1 MVEPRPDQFLLWVL
15 RFAQNLSEVL
25 ISLPG
30 KEFET
35 LLKGL
40 RESGE
45 WRRSEFAT
53 GVVKTYRSTL
63 KTKTFTPGSV
73 MITVRMMLPVLL
85 AILFASTVLP
95 ESGAGAEQASSV
107 RLNVPI
113 AAAIPQS
120 TEGLTAPRE
129 ESPHLED
136 SKKPANSEAEEF
148 LNEQIKRSAASA
160 GQGDSGWLLVA
171 YCAAIV
177 AASIGGGWLPSLVNL
192 THTRMQTIISF
203 VGGLML
209 GIAVFHLFPHSIHGS
224 QSADDSAWW
233 MMAGIITMFLLIRCF
248 HFHHHGPLEISTAEE
263 DPCASHRGHSH
274 DHSHDHGRH
283 DHDHLHDHDHDEAQ
297 KSPLTILSV
306 APIPSPQSSP
316 QPHCHHA
323 HQLSWLGITL
333 GLSLHTLIDGMAL
346 AASVQAESTFRN
358 VTLISGLGT
367 FLAIMLHK
375 PLDAVS
381 ITSLM
386 AGAGWSTRS
395 RFLVSIIFSTMC
407 PIGAL
412 LFRFGISLFG
422 EYQDEF
428 VSASL
433 AFSAGV
439 FLCISLS
446 DLLPE
451 MEFHAHNRVR
461 LTAALLAGILL
472 AYGITFLE
480 PGHLH

>member
-1 MVEPRPDQFLLWVL
+1 M
-15 RFAQNLSEVL
+15 
-25 ISLPG
+25 
-30 KEFET
+30 
-35 LLKGL
+35 LKGL
-40 RESGE
+40 QESGD
-45 WRRSEFAT
+45 WRCVEFAT
-53 GVVKTYRSTL
+53 GVAKTYRSGL
-63 KTKTFTPGSV
+63 KAEPFTPGLV
-73 MITVRMMLPVLL
+73 MIAVRMLLPVLL
-85 AILFASTVLP
+85 VIVFAGTVLP
-95 ESGAGAEQASSV
+95 ESEAGAEGSSTD
-107 RLNVPI
+107 RLKLPI
-113 AAAIPQS
+113 AAVAIQ
-120 TEGLTAPRE
+120 TTANTHTASE
-129 ESPHLED
+129 NSQDFTSSPA
-136 SKKPANSEAEEF
+136 KEF
-148 LNEQIKRSAASA
+148 LNEQIKRSAAAS
-160 GQGDSGWLLVA
+160 GPGDSGWLLVA
-171 YCAAIV
+171 YCTAIV
-177 AASIGGGWLPSLVNL
+177 VASIGGGWLPSLVNL

-263 DPCASHRGHSH
+263 DPCASHRGHDH

-283 DHDHLHDHDHDEAQ
+283 DHADAQ
-297 KSPLTILSV
+297 KSPLPILS
-306 APIPSPQSSP
+306 AAQIPSPQTSP

-346 AASVQAESTFRN
+346 AASVQAESTFRV
-358 VTLISGLGT
+358 VTLVSGLGT

-395 RFLVSIIFSTMC
+395 RLFVSIIFSTMC

>member
-1 MVEPRPDQFLLWVL
+1 M
-15 RFAQNLSEVL
+15 
-25 ISLPG
+25 ISVRTLP
-30 KEFET
+30 
-35 LLKGL
+35 
-40 RESGE
+40 
-45 WRRSEFAT
+45 
-53 GVVKTYRSTL
+53 
-63 KTKTFTPGSV
+63 
-73 MITVRMMLPVLL
+73 PVLL
-85 AILFASTVLP
+85 AIVFAATLLP
-95 ESGAGAEQASSV
+95 ESGVGADQRKEMDQSLS
-107 RLNVPI
+107 I
-113 AAAIPQS
+113 AAVAPQATVEPS
-120 TEGLTAPRE
+120 V
-129 ESPHLED
+129 
-136 SKKPANSEAEEF
+136 PAAGSQNTVNSAAEEF
-148 LNEQIKRSAASA
+148 LDEQIKRSAEAP
-160 GQGDSGWLLVA
+160 GRNDSGWLLVA
-171 YCAAIV
+171 YCTAIV

-263 DPCASHRGHSH
+263 DPCASHRGHDH
-274 DHSHDHGRH
+274 DHSHDHGQH
-283 DHDHLHDHDHDEAQ
+283 SHDHDHDDAP
-297 KSPLTILSV
+297 KSPFTILN
-306 APIPSPQSSP
+306 APQISSHQPSP

-346 AASVQAESTFRN
+346 AASVQAESTFRA
-358 VTLISGLGT
+358 VTLVSGLGT

-381 ITSLM
+381 ISSLM

-422 EYQDEF
+422 GYQDVF

>member
-1 MVEPRPDQFLLWVL
+1 MPGVFLNRLQKSSDRVLW
-15 RFAQNLSEVL
+15 
-25 ISLPG
+25 
-30 KEFET
+30 
-35 LLKGL
+35 KGL
-40 RESGE
+40 RESAE

-53 GVVKTYRSTL
+53 GVVKTYRATL
-63 KTKTFTPGSV
+63 KNETFTPGSV
-73 MITVRMMLPVLL
+73 MIAVRRLFPALL
-85 AILFASTVLP
+85 AMLFAGTFLP
-95 ESGAGAEQASSV
+95 DSGAGAEQALSV
-107 RLNVPI
+107 RWNEPI
-113 AAAIPQS
+113 AIAALPASQVS
-120 TEGLTAPRE
+120 PAPL
-129 ESPHLED
+129 ES
-136 SKKPANSEAEEF
+136 SRSSANSPAEEF
-148 LNEQIKRSAASA
+148 LDEQIKRSAAATAS
-160 GQGDSGWLLVA
+160 GTGNSGWLLVA

-177 AASIGGGWLPSLVNL
+177 IASIGGGWLPSLVNL

-263 DPCASHRGHSH
+263 DPCASHRGHDH
-274 DHSHDHGRH
+274 DHSHDHGQH
-283 DHDHLHDHDHDEAQ
+283 HHDHDHDHHDAP
-297 KSPLTILSV
+297 KSPFTILNAAEIS
-306 APIPSPQSSP
+306 SPQPSP

-346 AASVQAESTFRN
+346 AASVQAESTFRA
-358 VTLISGLGT
+358 VTLVSGLGT

-422 EYQDEF
+422 SYQDVF

>member
-1 MVEPRPDQFLLWVL
+1 
-15 RFAQNLSEVL
+15 
-25 ISLPG
+25 
-30 KEFET
+30 
-35 LLKGL
+35 
-40 RESGE
+40 
-45 WRRSEFAT
+45 
-53 GVVKTYRSTL
+53 VKTYRSTL

-95 ESGAGAEQASSV
+95 ESGAGAEQTSSI
-107 RLNVPI
+107 RLNAPI
-113 AAAIPQS
+113 ATAVPQS
-120 TEGLTAPRE
+120 TEGLTAPRDD
-129 ESPHLED
+129 SPRQED
-136 SKKPANSEAEEF
+136 SKKSANSEAEEF
-148 LNEQIKRSAASA
+148 LNEQIKRSAAAA
-160 GQGDSGWLLVA
+160 GRGDSGWLLVA
-171 YCAAIV
+171 YCTAIV

-263 DPCASHRGHSH
+263 DPCASHRDH

-283 DHDHLHDHDHDEAQ
+283 DHDHSHDHDHDDAQ
-297 KSPLTILSV
+297 KSPLKILS
-306 APIPSPQSSP
+306 ATQIPLPQSSP

-358 VTLISGLGT
+358 VTLVSGLGT

-395 RFLVSIIFSTMC
+395 RFLVSIVFSTMC

>member
-1 MVEPRPDQFLLWVL
+1 MAVVL
-15 RFAQNLSEVL
+15 RLSSQVIGGDSIVPHEFVL
-25 ISLPG
+25 ALPG
-30 KEFET
+30 
-35 LLKGL
+35 
-40 RESGE
+40 R
-45 WRRSEFAT
+45 
-53 GVVKTYRSTL
+53 KT
-63 KTKTFTPGSV
+63 
-73 MITVRMMLPVLL
+73 MTVRSFTFLCLL
-85 AILFASTVLP
+85 IVTSFS
-95 ESGAGAEQASSV
+95 
-107 RLNVPI
+107 I
-113 AAAIPQS
+113 AADQP
-120 TEGLTAPRE
+120 LTARTTVNARMAQVDRAVADGE
-129 ESPHLED
+129 ATAAD
-136 SKKPANSEAEEF
+136 QTTDKTADADFPAGKTSELTEAEEF
-148 LNEQIKRSAASA
+148 LNSAFQPPEEETPKRSTGLLLSIYCIAIMGASMA
-160 GQGDSGWLLVA
+160 
-171 YCAAIV
+171 
-177 AASIGGGWLPSLVNL
+177 GGWLPSVIRL

-209 GIAVFHLFPHSIHGS
+209 GIAVFHLLPHSIHGT

-263 DPCASHRGHSH
+263 DPCASHRDH
-274 DHSHDHGRH
+274 DHDHRH
-283 DHDHLHDHDHDEAQ
+283 DHDHSHAALGHREHEHGSEDHVALPQ
-297 KSPLTILSV
+297 LQVLTST
-306 APIPSPQSSP
+306 

-323 HQLSWLGITL
+323 HQMSWLGITL

-346 AASVQAESTFRN
+346 AASVQAESTLRPAMSLF
-358 VTLISGLGT
+358 GLGT

-386 AGAGWSTRS
+386 AGAGWSPRS
-395 RFLVSIIFSTMC
+395 RFFVSIGFSAMC
-407 PIGAL
+407 PLGAI
-412 LFRFGISLFG
+412 LFGLGISLFG
-422 EYQDEF
+422 GYQEQF
-428 VSASL
+428 VCSAL

>member
-1 MVEPRPDQFLLWVL
+1 
-15 RFAQNLSEVL
+15 
-25 ISLPG
+25 
-30 KEFET
+30 
-35 LLKGL
+35 
-40 RESGE
+40 
-45 WRRSEFAT
+45 
-53 GVVKTYRSTL
+53 
-63 KTKTFTPGSV
+63 
-73 MITVRMMLPVLL
+73 MIAVRMLLSALL
-85 AILFASTVLP
+85 AIVLAGTLLPQSGFGADHGP
-95 ESGAGAEQASSV
+95 ERLPGPGTQPSLLMAAAAPQTSEKTNVPAASSH
-107 RLNVPI
+107 N
-113 AAAIPQS
+113 A
-120 TEGLTAPRE
+120 GN
-129 ESPHLED
+129 SP
-136 SKKPANSEAEEF
+136 AEEF
-148 LNEQIKRSAASA
+148 LDEQIKRSAAAS
-160 GQGDSGWLLVA
+160 GQNNSGWLLVA
-171 YCAAIV
+171 YCTAIV
-177 AASIGGGWLPSLVNL
+177 AASIGGGFLPSLVNL

-263 DPCASHRGHSH
+263 DPCASHRGHDHDH
-274 DHSHDHGRH
+274 DHSHDH
-283 DHDHLHDHDHDEAQ
+283 DHEDAP
-297 KSPLTILSV
+297 KSPFTILS
-306 APIPSPQSSP
+306 APQIASPQPSP

-346 AASVQAESTFRN
+346 AASVQAESTFRA
-358 VTLISGLGT
+358 VTLVSGLGT

-422 EYQDEF
+422 SYQDVF

>member
-1 MVEPRPDQFLLWVL
+1 
-15 RFAQNLSEVL
+15 
-25 ISLPG
+25 
-30 KEFET
+30 
-35 LLKGL
+35 
-40 RESGE
+40 
-45 WRRSEFAT
+45 
-53 GVVKTYRSTL
+53 
-63 KTKTFTPGSV
+63 
-73 MITVRMMLPVLL
+73 
-85 AILFASTVLP
+85 
-95 ESGAGAEQASSV
+95 
-107 RLNVPI
+107 
-113 AAAIPQS
+113 
-120 TEGLTAPRE
+120 
-129 ESPHLED
+129 
-136 SKKPANSEAEEF
+136 
-148 LNEQIKRSAASA
+148 
-160 GQGDSGWLLVA
+160 
-171 YCAAIV
+171 
-177 AASIGGGWLPSLVNL
+177 
-192 THTRMQTIISF
+192 MQTIISF

-263 DPCASHRGHSH
+263 DPCASHRA
-274 DHSHDHGRH
+274 
-283 DHDHLHDHDHDEAQ
+283 HDHDHDHKHSHDHDHDDAP
-297 KSPLTILSV
+297 KSPLTILNAPSV
-306 APIPSPQSSP
+306 SLHQPSP

-346 AASVQAESTFRN
+346 AASVQAESTFRA
-358 VTLISGLGT
+358 VTLVSGLGT

-422 EYQDEF
+422 SYQDVF